1 MLEYRTV
8 DDELIPHLKCDVEL
22 EFTGPN
28 VATLNKWVADVLRKL
43 ADSIEKDE
51 FQDGHHPVKDNVG
64 KPVGTIYVDYSGE
77 LA

>member
-1 MLEYRTV
+1 M
-8 DDELIPHLKCDVEL
+8 DDDGTTSCLKCDVEL

-28 VATLNKWVADVLRKL
+28 DATLNKWAADTLRKL
-43 ADSIEKDE
+43 ADRIENDE

-64 KPVGTIYVDYSGE
+64 KPVGTIYVDYFGE

>member
-1 MLEYRTV
+1 M
-8 DDELIPHLKCDVEL
+8 DDSEVIPHLKCDVEL

-28 VATLNKWVADVLRKL
+28 VATLNRWAADALRKL
-43 ADSIEKDE
+43 ADCIEKDE
-51 FQDGHHPVKDNVG
+51 FDSGFHPVKDNVG